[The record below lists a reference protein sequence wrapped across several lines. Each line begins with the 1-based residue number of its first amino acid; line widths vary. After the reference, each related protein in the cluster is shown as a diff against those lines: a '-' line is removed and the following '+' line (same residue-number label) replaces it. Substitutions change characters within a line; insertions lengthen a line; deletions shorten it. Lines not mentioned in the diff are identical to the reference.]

1 MANNCDHYVQYRSK
15 QKRNNKKI
23 ENNKLRK
30 VFIKKRSCYYFDDVI
45 IIEDF
50 DFDILLD
57 QKSDENILI
66 CTEC

>member
-1 MANNCDHYVQYRSK
+1 MQYRSK
-15 QKRNNKKI
+15 QKSNNKKI

>member
-50 DFDILLD
+50 NFDILLD